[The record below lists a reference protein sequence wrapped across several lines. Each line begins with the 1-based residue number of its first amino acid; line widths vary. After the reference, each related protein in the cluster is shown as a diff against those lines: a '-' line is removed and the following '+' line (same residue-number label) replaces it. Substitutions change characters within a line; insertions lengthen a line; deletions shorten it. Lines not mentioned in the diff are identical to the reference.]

1 MSIYEKTE
9 MPVVSFPTQQA
20 WKNWLEVNHGL
31 FDGIWLRF
39 FKKAS
44 GKETV
49 TYDEALDVA
58 LCYGWIDG
66 QAKSLDEDSYLQ
78 KFTPRRSRS
87 LWSKRNIEKANRLK
101 DEGKMHE
108 SGIKAVEAAKADG
121 RWQSAY
127 DSPSNSEVPE
137 DFIEELSKDPEAYA
151 FYQSLNKTNRFAIN
165 WRLQT
170 AVKPETRTRRM
181 RKLLDMLSRK
191 EKLY

>member
-1 MSIYEKTE
+1 MSIHDKTE
-9 MPVVSFPTQQA
+9 MPVESFPSQRS
-20 WKNWLEVNHGL
+20 WKHWLEINHEL
-31 FDGIWLRF
+31 SNGIWLRF

-49 TYDEALDVA
+49 TYEEALDIA

-66 QAKSLDEDSYLQ
+66 QAKSFDEDSYLQ

-87 LWSKRNIEKANRLK
+87 LWSKRNIEKATRFIH
-101 DEGKMHE
+101 EGKMQE
-108 SGIKAVEAAKADG
+108 SGMKAIEAAKADG

-127 DSPSNSEVPE
+127 DSPSNSVVPE
-137 DFIEELSKDPEAYA
+137 DFLEELSKDPEAYA
-151 FYQSLNKTNRFAIN
+151 FFQTLNKTNRFAIS

-170 AVKPETRTRRM
+170 AVKPETRARRM
-181 RKLLDMLSRK
+181 SKLLEMLSRK